1 MFLYLTASC
10 KPWLQNHIVDRF
22 MRQTLVQLWMA
33 LIPLKNML
41 QYHSQPLNIVRRVP
55 TYDIFIRQEYL
66 RSSVPLAKYTDSI
79 SQTTKTWRIR

>member
-1 MFLYLTASC
+1 MFLYLTASS

-22 MRQTLVQLWMA
+22 IRQTLVQLWMA

-55 TYDIFIRQEYL
+55 T
-66 RSSVPLAKYTDSI
+66 
-79 SQTTKTWRIR
+79 